1 MTFDSHTLAYCAT
14 FIYLM
19 YKIVVVMVCHLQII
33 LTEIKN
39 DCIYQ
44 QEHEICKRMLFA
56 IHSHHHKLLQKQSE
70 MK

>member
-1 MTFDSHTLAYCAT
+1 MRFYVQG
-14 FIYLM
+14 
-19 YKIVVVMVCHLQII
+19 KIVMIEYIVLMLCHLQII
-33 LTEIKN
+33 VTEIKN

-56 IHSHHHKLLQKQSE
+56 IHSHPHKLLQKQSE

>member
-1 MTFDSHTLAYCAT
+1 MRFYVHVV
-14 FIYLM
+14 LM
-19 YKIVVVMVCHLQII
+19 LCHLQII
-33 LTEIKN
+33 VTEIKN

-56 IHSHHHKLLQKQSE
+56 IHSHPHKLLQKQSE

>member
-1 MTFDSHTLAYCAT
+1 MRVYVQGIT
-14 FIYLM
+14 
-19 YKIVVVMVCHLQII
+19 VCHLQII

-44 QEHEICKRMLFA
+44 QEHEICKRILFVL
-56 IHSHHHKLLQKQSE
+56 HSHPQKLLQKQSE